1 MDQLSSSGLSRQEC
15 TVHIGCKWSQT
26 ESNDNVYGNFSAVIW
41 RPILPYMRRLY
52 RLNAAN
58 SVSCVHP
65 GHVIAVLY
73 SALYEDLYVRVLSAR
88 AQYEQKSDHVFGRT
102 VGYRALPVLIRHY
115 RTTLLCPV
123 MSNSHATYETVE
135 VRRIASSV
143 WLLSMD
149 PTKLSSNILNM
160 FIFQIF
166 RRQRS

>member
-1 MDQLSSSGLSRQEC
+1 MVISQPSSEGR
-15 TVHIGCKWSQT
+15 
-26 ESNDNVYGNFSAVIW
+26 FA
-41 RPILPYMRRLY
+41 RMRRLY

-73 SALYEDLYVRVLSAR
+73 SALYEDLYVRVLSACV
-88 AQYEQKSDHVFGRT
+88 QYGQKSDHVFGRT

-143 WLLSMD
+143 CMTLLSMD

-160 FIFQIF
+160 FSFHIFS
-166 RRQRS
+166 RR